1 MSRSARVLLHLL
13 AFAAG
18 WILVQGIVESMAGPA
33 FAWLSRVLGEPV
45 PMFPFSML
53 AGAVGGSWIGFN
65 LLEVASARD
74 RATVSGYPSWSRP
87 GFFVRLGAG
96 RSAWQLRRL
105 LQGATLGAV
114 AMLVTALLL
123 WLPGWLRFE
132 PSGAFDSMVGD
143 TWGAVAWRLLVVLAP
158 AALWEEVVFRG
169 YLFTVASEAAGL
181 QVARIS
187 TSVVFGLV
195 HVMNPGATLLTTSI
209 VMLAGWCLAQVR
221 ELMGLPSAWL
231 AHLAWNWVMAAVLHV
246 AVSGQPFNAP
256 GYRAVADG
264 PAWISGGSWGPEG
277 GLIAALVLAVG
288 AWGGWHVTH
297 RREAKTAVAAG
308 A

>member
-53 AGAVGGSWIGFN
+53 AGAVGGSWLGLN

-74 RATVSGYPSWSRP
+74 RAVASGYSRWGEP
-87 GFFVRLGAG
+87 GFFTRLGAG
-96 RSAWQLRRL
+96 RPAWQTRRL
-105 LQGATLGAV
+105 LQGTALGAT

-132 PSGAFDSMVGD
+132 PSGAFDSMARD
-143 TWGAVAWRLLVVLAP
+143 TWGAVAWRLLVILAP

-169 YLFTVASEAAGL
+169 YLYTVASEAAGL

-195 HVMNPGATLLTTSI
+195 HVVNPGATLLTTSI
-209 VMLAGWCLAQVR
+209 VMLAGLCLVQVR
-221 ELMGLPSAWL
+221 ELLGLPAAWL

-256 GYRAVADG
+256 GYRAVARG
-264 PAWISGGSWGPEG
+264 PTWMSGGSWGPEG
-277 GLIAALVLAVG
+277 GLMAAFVL
-288 AWGGWHVTH
+288 
-297 RREAKTAVAAG
+297 AAG
-308 A
+308 AWAGWRAAHRPEANTAVVTGT